1 MAILLAAVL
10 IALSAGVVIYPFL
23 KRRDSVTG
31 DGPED
36 VVATT
41 DREMESLVED
51 MRILHLDHQA
61 GNIPDD
67 LYQEQVQAYRLQAAS
82 HLRRQTEGQSEGADW
97 ELEQDVLMARLSSQ
111 APVQD
116 KPADPAE
123 PVEPSTDIPEGTEQ

>member
-1 MAILLAAVL
+1 MAFLLAAVL

-23 KRRDSVTG
+23 KRRDSETG

-82 HLRRQTEGQSEGADW
+82 RLRRQTEGQSEGADW

-111 APVQD
+111 AQVQD
-116 KPADPAE
+116 KPADPA
-123 PVEPSTDIPEGTEQ
+123 EPSTDIPEGTEQ

>member
-1 MAILLAAVL
+1 MAFLLAAVL

-31 DGPED
+31 DGPAD
-36 VVATT
+36 VVAAT

-67 LYQEQVQAYRLQAAS
+67 LYQEQIQAYRLQAAS
-82 HLRRQTEGQSEGADW
+82 HLRQQTEGQSEGADW
-97 ELEQDVLMARLSSQ
+97 ELEQEVLMARLSSQ

-116 KPADPAE
+116 RTEDS
-123 PVEPSTDIPEGTEQ
+123 VEPSTDIPEGTEQ